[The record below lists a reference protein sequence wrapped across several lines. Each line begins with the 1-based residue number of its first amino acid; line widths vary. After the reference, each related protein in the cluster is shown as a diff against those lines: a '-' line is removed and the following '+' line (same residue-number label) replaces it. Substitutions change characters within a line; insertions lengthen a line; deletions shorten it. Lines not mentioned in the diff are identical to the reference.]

1 MDGWRVSRGP
11 LAEQLATVK
20 GERLMDTS
28 GSTWSE
34 ATSRM
39 SGLADELNDKL
50 EDAGGSLRDIDG
62 QARAFMKDSPFVAL
76 AAAVVGGLLLG
87 RLLSRL

>member
-1 MDGWRVSRGP
+1 
-11 LAEQLATVK
+11 
-20 GERLMDTS
+20 MDTS

-39 SGLADELNDKL
+39 SGLADEVNDTLK
-50 EDAGGSLRDIDG
+50 DVGASLRDIDG

-76 AAAVVGGLLLG
+76 AAAVAGGFLLG